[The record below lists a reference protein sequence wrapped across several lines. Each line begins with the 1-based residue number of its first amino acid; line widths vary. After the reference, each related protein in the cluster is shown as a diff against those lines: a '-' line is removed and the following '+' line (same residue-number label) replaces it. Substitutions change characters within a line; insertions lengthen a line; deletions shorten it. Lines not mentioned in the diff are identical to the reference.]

1 MENTVRFVNTLYS
14 TELPHKHI
22 VGLALLTLKSE
33 PLGFCL
39 VSAVFLSIHRVSSQ
53 KCVTSV
59 SGSRNLPYYSRIIIW
74 RQLPRSHSLPRRST
88 SHQRTM
94 FKSGPSNQVSF
105 IQLSFSFSAITPFKF
120 TWNYYLRRLRSSSD
134 SWPFRM
140 HFIKIVLGGEGQHWF
155 PERHAP
161 NYAQE

>member
-105 IQLSFSFSAITPFKF
+105 IQLSFLFQRS
-120 TWNYYLRRLRSSSD
+120 LRSNSHGITIFDACALAVIPGPSECT
-134 SWPFRM
+134 
-140 HFIKIVLGGEGQHWF
+140 L
-155 PERHAP
+155 
-161 NYAQE
+161 